1 MVNKMP
7 LGVSISISILFLL
20 EVNKMEGTTEKGVM
34 SIASLV
40 AEDEHKGKRT
50 LVQVA
55 AGALIGLGLVFT
67 FVLNVM
73 LYSRAFD
80 GPMKIIG
87 VIPAILIEGSLAVF
101 MFGSFVWFSA
111 GTQGMLAKIFGWLM
125 FVIVALNV
133 IVEFNALSN
142 AAAAESAAIKLY
154 SFWGVPLVIPLVI
167 AFWKAVVDTD
177 PAIGIMRTKRKFQ
190 QAKQAAEMQSIMLA
204 ASSDE
209 ATQALAI
216 YGQRV
221 GQQMIAQW
229 SGLPMNS
236 IDTPTIFRKPKQAG
250 QMFPRANEIF
260 NGVVDGQANEVKLE
274 AAVANMATMPAG
286 PSGPETAKPTAEVIL
301 PSKPVNADPK
311 V

>member
-1 MVNKMP
+1 
-7 LGVSISISILFLL
+7 
-20 EVNKMEGTTEKGVM
+20 MEGTTEKGVM

-40 AEDEHKGKRT
+40 AEDENKGKRT

-67 FVLNVM
+67 FILNVM
-73 LYSRAFD
+73 LYARAFE

-125 FVIVALNV
+125 FVIVAFNV
-133 IVEFNALSN
+133 IVEFNALSSS
-142 AAAAESAAIKLY
+142 AAAESEFIKMY
-154 SFWGVPLVIPLVI
+154 SYWGVPLVIPVVI

-190 QAKQAAEMQSIMLA
+190 QAKQSAEMQSIMLA
-204 ASSDE
+204 ASSPE
-209 ATQALAI
+209 ATQALAV

-229 SGLPMNS
+229 SGLPM
-236 IDTPTIFRKPKQAG
+236 A
-250 QMFPRANEIF
+250 EIEQPAILRR
-260 NGVVDGQANEVKLE
+260 NGVQIFPKADEVFGGVIDGSAKAVKLE
-274 AAVANMATMPAG
+274 KAMANVAAAG
-286 PSGPETAKPTAEVIL
+286 PSGPPPEVAKPAEA
-301 PSKPVNADPK
+301 PSEEKAKEAEDPK
-311 V
+311 AKR

>member
-1 MVNKMP
+1 
-7 LGVSISISILFLL
+7 
-20 EVNKMEGTTEKGVM
+20 METTEKGVM
-34 SIASLV
+34 NIASLV
-40 AEDEHKGKRT
+40 LEDENKGKRT

-55 AGALIGLGLVFT
+55 AGALIGLGLIFT
-67 FVLNVM
+67 FILNVM

-125 FVIVALNV
+125 FLIVALNV

-142 AAAAESAAIKLY
+142 VAAAESAAIKLY

-190 QAKQAAEMQSIMLA
+190 QAKQSAEMQSIMLA
-204 ASSDE
+204 ASSPE
-209 ATQALAI
+209 ATQALAL

-229 SGLPMNS
+229 SGLPMDAVETPAIVRRGGVGKLFANADDVFGGV
-236 IDTPTIFRKPKQAG
+236 IDGEARG
-250 QMFPRANEIF
+250 
-260 NGVVDGQANEVKLE
+260 VKLE
-274 AAVANMATMPAG
+274 KAMANVGATGPAG
-286 PSGPETAKPTAEVIL
+286 PAAATKPKGAEVDIETMVAVAKAYDA
-301 PSKPVNADPK
+301 SKATSATTEEANPK
-311 V
+311 VK

>member
-1 MVNKMP
+1 
-7 LGVSISISILFLL
+7 
-20 EVNKMEGTTEKGVM
+20 METEKGVM

-67 FVLNVM
+67 FILNVM
-73 LYSRAFD
+73 LYSRAFE

-125 FVIVALNV
+125 FLIVALNV

-177 PAIGIMRTKRKFQ
+177 PSINIMRTKRKFQ

-204 ASSDE
+204 ASSDA
-209 ATQALAI
+209 ATQALAM

-229 SGLPMNS
+229 SGLPMSDIETPAILRRGGNRDRVFPDANS
-236 IDTPTIFRKPKQAG
+236 VFGGVIDGKAEG
-250 QMFPRANEIF
+250 
-260 NGVVDGQANEVKLE
+260 VKLE
-274 AAVANMATMPAG
+274 KAMANVAAGPAG
-286 PSGPETAKPTAEVIL
+286 PAKTEAQVETLVEMARAYDAAQANKQTAE
-301 PSKPVNADPK
+301 AEAPK
-311 V
+311 A

>member
-1 MVNKMP
+1 MT
-7 LGVSISISILFLL
+7 
-20 EVNKMEGTTEKGVM
+20 ETTEKGVM

-67 FVLNVM
+67 FILNVM
-73 LYSRAFD
+73 LYSRAFE
-80 GPMKIIG
+80 GPLKIIG
-87 VIPAILIEGSLAVF
+87 VIPALLIEGSLAVF

-111 GTQGMLAKIFGWLM
+111 GTQGMLAKIFGWVM

-154 SFWGVPLVIPLVI
+154 SFWGVPLVIPIVI

-204 ASSDE
+204 ASSPE
-209 ATQALAI
+209 ATQALAM

-229 SGLPMNS
+229 SGLPMSEIEQPAILRRRAPEQIFPNADTVFGAV
-236 IDTPTIFRKPKQAG
+236 IDGESQG
-250 QMFPRANEIF
+250 
-260 NGVVDGQANEVKLE
+260 VKLE
-274 AAVANMATMPAG
+274 KAMANVSAAGPAG
-286 PSGPETAKPTAEVIL
+286 PAKDQAPTQVETLVSMARAYDE
-301 PSKPVNADPK
+301 SKAQEGQAPK
-311 V
+311 A